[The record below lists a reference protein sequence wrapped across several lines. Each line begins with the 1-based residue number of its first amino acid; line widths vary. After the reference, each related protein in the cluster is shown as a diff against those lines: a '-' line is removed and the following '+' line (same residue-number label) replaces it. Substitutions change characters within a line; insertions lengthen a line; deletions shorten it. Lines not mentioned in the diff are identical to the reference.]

1 MADIEEEIFSD
12 IELKPYL
19 WWRYIDDI
27 FLGEHGEEKLKEFVE
42 HLDEKHPQNILGY
55 YSFTY
60 SLLQVTTN
68 LYVKHT
74 DIAINISN
82 LLHVTHITTRNKFHR
97 ARLFVLTESVQIVI
111 HLTEDAM
118 I

>member
-1 MADIEEEIFSD
+1 MTSFWGNMEKRNLRSLKSIWMRNIHKTFLDIT
-12 IELKPYL
+12 
-19 WWRYIDDI
+19 
-27 FLGEHGEEKLKEFVE
+27 V
-42 HLDEKHPQNILGY
+42 
-55 YSFTY
+55 
-60 SLLQVTTN
+60 SLTGGKVTTN